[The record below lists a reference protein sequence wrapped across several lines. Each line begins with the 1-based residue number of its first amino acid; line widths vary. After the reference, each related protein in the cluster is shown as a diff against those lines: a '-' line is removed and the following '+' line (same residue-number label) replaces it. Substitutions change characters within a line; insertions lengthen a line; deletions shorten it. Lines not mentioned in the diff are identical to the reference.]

1 MIGPAEVGLL
11 ATVGVMFVS
20 CYVKPIVG
28 ILSTGSEL
36 VNPWETPVGSQ
47 IRDSN
52 RATLLAAFKQDGY
65 SCIDL
70 GTFRVQMILAAFS
83 ILLTLHGTLSQYIF
97 SLFLRGGIVRD
108 SAEALEEVML
118 RAISKCNVVVT
129 SGGVSIS

>member
-20 CYVKPIVG
+20 CYVKPTVG

-36 VNPWETPVGSQ
+36 VNPWEIPVGSQ

-70 GTFRVQMILAAFS
+70 GTFRLKMILATFS
-83 ILLTLHGTLSQYIF
+83 I
-97 SLFLRGGIVRD
+97 
-108 SAEALEEVML
+108 
-118 RAISKCNVVVT
+118 
-129 SGGVSIS
+129 

>member
-70 GTFRVQMILAAFS
+70 GTFRLKMILATFS
-83 ILLTLHGTLSQYIF
+83 I
-97 SLFLRGGIVRD
+97 
-108 SAEALEEVML
+108 
-118 RAISKCNVVVT
+118 
-129 SGGVSIS
+129 